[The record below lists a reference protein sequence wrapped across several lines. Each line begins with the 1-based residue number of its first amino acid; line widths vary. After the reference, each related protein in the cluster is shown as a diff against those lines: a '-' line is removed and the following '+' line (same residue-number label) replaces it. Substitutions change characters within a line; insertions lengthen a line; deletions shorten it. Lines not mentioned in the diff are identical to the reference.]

1 MSKKT
6 IETTTTETI
15 LKSERGRKKIMNE
28 NVDSQATATEA
39 TATEATATE
48 ATATALIGYHQ
59 CAIKSREDA
68 VAIHRELTEAG
79 KKLDY
84 TKAIIVNSIV
94 KSADD
99 EAEAKEYIL
108 NNHLCDDKD
117 YLNKLIRVVDRF
129 ITVDTKSITGIKK
142 ANVDVLKDKN
152 GMKFNLSQL
161 MEMLSIK
168 TEDIVTLINEG
179 KLKANMNT
187 KSGENNIRDVV
198 APFKPNAGRNKTTKD
213 KKDKNNGTSTS
224 SCKNDKERIILI
236 SKLLSE
242 ITTETIVT
250 HDDFENI
257 RETIAMYEDYA
268 DGKATK

>member
-1 MSKKT
+1 MSKRT
-6 IETTTTETI
+6 IIETTITEGNVKT
-15 LKSERGRKKIMNE
+15 KRGRKNTMNE
-28 NVDSQATATEA
+28 NVNSQTTEA
-39 TATEATATE
+39 TTEATTE
-48 ATATALIGYHQ
+48 LVGYHQ
-59 CAIKSREDA
+59 CTIKSRDDA

-99 EAEAKEYIL
+99 ETEAKQYIL
-108 NNHLCDDKD
+108 DNHLCDDKD

-129 ITVDTKSITGIKK
+129 ITVDTNNIKGIKK

-168 TEDIVTLINEG
+168 TEDLVTLIKEG

-187 KSGENNIRDVV
+187 KSGDNNIRDVV
-198 APFKPNAGRNKTTKD
+198 APFKPNAGRNKKKDD
-213 KKDKNNGTSTS
+213 KKDKNDGASGST
-224 SCKNDKERIILI
+224 CKNDKERIILI

-268 DGKATK
+268 DGKVTK